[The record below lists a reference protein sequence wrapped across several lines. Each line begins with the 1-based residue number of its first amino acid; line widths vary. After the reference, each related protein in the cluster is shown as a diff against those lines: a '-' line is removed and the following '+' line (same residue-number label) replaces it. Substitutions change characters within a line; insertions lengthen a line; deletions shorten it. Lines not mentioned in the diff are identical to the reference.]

1 MTAGRAVAAAV
12 VAFAALAVI
21 AAGLIWLALD
31 IARTTGP

>member
-1 MTAGRAVAAAV
+1 VTARIATAL
-12 VAFAALAVI
+12 VAFAAVAVM